1 MAILVFRLNDVPDDE
16 ADAIRTLLNEHHINF
31 YETSAG
37 KWGFSVAGIWLHDN
51 ADKSRARELID
62 AYQADR
68 SNQSQADYHAMQA
81 AGDTDTLLTRFKRE
95 PLRFIFYTL
104 FIIFILYITL
114 VPFLGMGVS

>member
-1 MAILVFRLNDVPDDE
+1 MAILVFRLNEVPDDE
-16 ADAIRTLLNEHHINF
+16 ADAVRSLLNENHINF

-51 ADKSRARELID
+51 ADKTRARELID
-62 AYQADR
+62 AYQAER
-68 SNQSQADYHAMQA
+68 SNQSKADYRAMQA
-81 AGDTDTLLTRFKRE
+81 TGDVDTLLTRILRD

-114 VPFLGMGVS
+114 VPFLGMGT